1 MVSTDAR
8 LFRSIAAIALFIVVG
23 GLAIIL
29 RETATPWQD
38 GLGQA
43 SYDSLHRLT
52 GQTWLEPSPVVV
64 VYLDLASYQRQG
76 LDPLKPWPRA
86 LHAQLLRRLT
96 AERARA
102 VIFDIVFS
110 GAGPVAADDEAFARA
125 IRENGRV
132 VLAAE
137 CNYGSSHVTGDNQVR
152 ALTHSITP
160 PADMLARAAASIG
173 LAAQVIDDDY
183 AVRRYIAGFSDSEP
197 GLTWSAATL
206 LKLQVTQ
213 QPHALS
219 KANTCW
225 LRYYGPPLSVP
236 HVSYSEAL
244 DPAGVPANFF
254 QDKIVLIGAR
264 PWVEQFHER
273 QDEFA
278 NPYHA
283 WSKKLFMPGVE
294 VHATEMLN
302 LLQGNLLKCLAAG
315 TEALLLL
322 LCAAILAGGLVWLRP
337 MFGSFAAL
345 AAIAAVGG
353 LACFGFNR
361 GTWFPWLL
369 ISAVEIPCAW
379 AGLMLAHSV
388 EWYRARKRFEEAKRI
403 ADAKIREQAAL
414 IDKAHDA
421 ILVQD
426 LHGRTVY
433 ANASAERLYGWTAQE
448 LQRDTTASEILLPDV
463 EGARIAKQTALN
475 QGEWN
480 GELRQQTRQGHI
492 VVVATRWTLIRDE
505 AGQPKALLIM
515 NTDVTDQKQLEA
527 QLLRTQRMNTIGSLA
542 GGMAHD
548 LNNALAP
555 ILLGVQLLRR
565 KNTEHDMA
573 ELLDL
578 METSTHRGADMVRQV
593 LLFARGRTGDM
604 ERLDLAMVVRDLEKM
619 VRETFPKN
627 ITVDSFLPPDLWPVR
642 GNPTQLYQV
651 LLNLCVNARD
661 AMPNGGKLSFAAD
674 NVELPASE
682 AETIPNGRPGKFV
695 SLLVSDTGTG
705 VSPEIREKIFEP
717 FFTTKSEGKGTGIGL
732 STVLRIMK
740 AHEGFLRVESEPGQG
755 TMFDIFL
762 PIASEAAPVTEKAT
776 RKLERGKGELL
787 LIADD
792 ESAIRELL
800 KAEFD
805 SAGYRVLAA
814 ADGEEALAL
823 FRKNL
828 GEVRLLITDGEMPKM
843 DGRAVIAAIRKFKP
857 GLPVILTSAA
867 SDPDSMTNIYQVAK
881 PFAFEDILASAQQIL
896 ASSKPTST

>member
-1 MVSTDAR
+1 
-8 LFRSIAAIALFIVVG
+8 
-23 GLAIIL
+23 
-29 RETATPWQD
+29 
-38 GLGQA
+38 
-43 SYDSLHRLT
+43 
-52 GQTWLEPSPVVV
+52 
-64 VYLDLASYQRQG
+64 
-76 LDPLKPWPRA
+76 
-86 LHAQLLRRLT
+86 
-96 AERARA
+96 
-102 VIFDIVFS
+102 
-110 GAGPVAADDEAFARA
+110 
-125 IRENGRV
+125 
-132 VLAAE
+132 
-137 CNYGSSHVTGDNQVR
+137 
-152 ALTHSITP
+152 
-160 PADMLARAAASIG
+160 
-173 LAAQVIDDDY
+173 
-183 AVRRYIAGFSDSEP
+183 
-197 GLTWSAATL
+197 
-206 LKLQVTQ
+206 
-213 QPHALS
+213 
-219 KANTCW
+219 
-225 LRYYGPPLSVP
+225 
-236 HVSYSEAL
+236 
-244 DPAGVPANFF
+244 
-254 QDKIVLIGAR
+254 
-264 PWVEQFHER
+264 
-273 QDEFA
+273 
-278 NPYHA
+278 
-283 WSKKLFMPGVE
+283 
-294 VHATEMLN
+294 
-302 LLQGNLLKCLAAG
+302 
-315 TEALLLL
+315 
-322 LCAAILAGGLVWLRP
+322 
-337 MFGSFAAL
+337 
-345 AAIAAVGG
+345 
-353 LACFGFNR
+353 
-361 GTWFPWLL
+361 
-369 ISAVEIPCAW
+369 
-379 AGLMLAHSV
+379 
-388 EWYRARKRFEEAKRI
+388 
-403 ADAKIREQAAL
+403 
-414 IDKAHDA
+414 
-421 ILVQD
+421 
-426 LHGRTVY
+426 
-433 ANASAERLYGWTAQE
+433 
-448 LQRDTTASEILLPDV
+448 
-463 EGARIAKQTALN
+463 
-475 QGEWN
+475 
-480 GELRQQTRQGHI
+480 
-492 VVVATRWTLIRDE
+492 
-505 AGQPKALLIM
+505 
-515 NTDVTDQKQLEA
+515 
-527 QLLRTQRMNTIGSLA
+527 
-542 GGMAHD
+542 
-548 LNNALAP
+548 
-555 ILLGVQLLRR
+555 
-565 KNTEHDMA
+565 
-573 ELLDL
+573 
-578 METSTHRGADMVRQV
+578 
-593 LLFARGRTGDM
+593 M